1 VFDHFATFSTFPAFG
16 QWLVHL
22 STLEKVSPPYS
33 RGVGRGWHARSGPCR
48 RVPSWPLRLSSLG
61 TIQVK
66 AAKNL
71 WRREVNQPC
80 DSIGFKS
87 AGYRF
92 STQPLAVARHWAGNA
107 SNRDLERYLPYRFR

>member
-1 VFDHFATFSTFPAFG
+1 VGYHLATFSTFPAFG

-71 WRREVNQPC
+71 WRREVNRAYDARYDKGVSNPELG
-80 DSIGFKS
+80 SNAHFIS
-87 AGYRF
+87 EYRI
-92 STQPLAVARHWAGNA
+92 VIV
-107 SNRDLERYLPYRFR
+107 SNRDLARC